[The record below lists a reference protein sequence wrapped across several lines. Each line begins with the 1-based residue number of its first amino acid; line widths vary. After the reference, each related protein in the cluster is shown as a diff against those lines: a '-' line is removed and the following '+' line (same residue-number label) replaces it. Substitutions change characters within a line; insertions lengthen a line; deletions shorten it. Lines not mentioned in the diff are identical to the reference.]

1 MRKKKQQQEKKLKE
15 QKVKEVL
22 QVEERHRNADASFRY
37 WKQRKEED
45 LREQMKRARRAKEL
59 ALATRSQMRETHLY
73 ESNQA
78 FMEWLDMIEERL
90 HLQQLLDEKHKSKH
104 PAPWF
109 PAGTTRS
116 YL

>member
-1 MRKKKQQQEKKLKE
+1 MRRKKQHREKQLRE
-15 QKVKEVL
+15 QKMREVM

-37 WKQRKEED
+37 WKQRKEQD
-45 LREQMKRARRAKEL
+45 LREQMKRVRRAKEL
-59 ALATRSQMRETHLY
+59 AMESRSRMRETHLY

-90 HLQQLLDEKHKSKH
+90 HLQHLLDEKHKCSKH
-104 PAPWF
+104 PPWF
-109 PAGTTRS
+109 PAGTHKS